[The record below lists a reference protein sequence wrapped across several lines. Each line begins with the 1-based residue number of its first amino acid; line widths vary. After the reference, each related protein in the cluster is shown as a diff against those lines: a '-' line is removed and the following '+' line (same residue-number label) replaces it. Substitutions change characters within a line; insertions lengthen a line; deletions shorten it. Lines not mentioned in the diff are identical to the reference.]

1 MSQWDAIAG
10 MPMPVPGDGVGKEI
24 QDWAIELIAYDES
37 HSHFVRDLIIA
48 DIREKKRQGILKYG
62 RPLRASDGRDTL
74 KELYYELLDAH
85 MYALKGVAE
94 AEASQKPDKAEWMEY
109 FTDMADMLRQQLI
122 SVRMNIYK
130 VTHA

>member
-24 QDWAIELIAYDES
+24 QQWAIELIAYDES
-37 HSHFVRDLIIA
+37 QSHFVRELIIA
-48 DIREKKRQGILKYG
+48 DIKEKRRQGILKYG
-62 RPLRASDGRDTL
+62 RPLRAEDGRDTP

-94 AEASQKPDKAEWMEY
+94 AEASQARDKAEWMEY
-109 FTDMADMLRQQLI
+109 YTDMADMLRQQLI
-122 SVRMNIYK
+122 SVRLNIYK
-130 VTHA
+130 ITNS